1 MLSFFADFSDLMS
14 PISLDKLTDNDVG
27 DDDDIN
33 YINNSENK
41 DQQQLKHYLQQHYI
55 RCSRTMPIC
64 QIIQIRIKIE
74 AKKRF
79 YLLVVYQ
86 VRLLFLR
93 FHFWLGRLSSSPLR
107 VSFSHW
113 PDAFSS
119 LGKSQYCTMYAGNT
133 KYHSDVCLAMAT
145 GGCIS
150 RTALNCPLSLL
161 KARLFSPK
169 T

>member
-1 MLSFFADFSDLMS
+1 MMLSFFADFSDLMS
-14 PISLDKLTDNDVG
+14 PISLDNLTDNDVE

-55 RCSRTMPIC
+55 RGSRTMPIC

-86 VRLLFLR
+86 VRLLHVFLR
-93 FHFWLGRLSSSPLR
+93 FHF
-107 VSFSHW
+107 
-113 PDAFSS
+113 
-119 LGKSQYCTMYAGNT
+119 
-133 KYHSDVCLAMAT
+133 
-145 GGCIS
+145 
-150 RTALNCPLSLL
+150 
-161 KARLFSPK
+161 
-169 T
+169 